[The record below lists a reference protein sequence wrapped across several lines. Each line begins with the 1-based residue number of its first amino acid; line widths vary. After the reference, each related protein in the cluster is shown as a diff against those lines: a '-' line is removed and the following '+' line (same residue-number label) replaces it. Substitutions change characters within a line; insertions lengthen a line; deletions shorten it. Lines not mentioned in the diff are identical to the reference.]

1 MIPTYPGYYKN
12 YDVEENEKEFQDEP
26 QLNQKLCFKQQQTEK
41 EALELTYSHLGRL
54 VQSAEMLA
62 YKLNLIK
69 KDSVLKYQ
77 IYDAFEIAD
86 KKSVD
91 TLRYDVINF
100 LDFYE
105 KAIQIHNKKFN
116 YVNPASIGELIK
128 DLINWQNRAPKN
140 DKRFFSTI
148 LDLIR
153 NGTYDD
159 SVFPDQ
165 NILYEKA
172 MKDNAKFKKNA
183 GFWKTFSV
191 PILKFL
197 NSLIKGVQEKV
208 KQNPD
213 YMPDIQFGQK
223 PKNNSYLKK
232 SVEFKQKEIEI
243 NSKINEI
250 NTILYSISLKK
261 CDPNSLVV
269 PVEKLNNLIS
279 EFKKKFGEE
288 VEFDQNSISLLK
300 NLILSIKL
308 DRKISKMLNDIC
320 IEIDSESL
328 Q

>member
-1 MIPTYPGYYKN
+1 MNPVYYSN
-12 YDVEENEKEFQDEP
+12 YCEEENEKEFQDEP
-26 QLNQKLCFKQQQTEK
+26 QQSQKLCMKQQQTEA

-62 YKLNLIK
+62 YKLNLIR
-69 KDSVLKYQ
+69 KDVVLRYQ
-77 IYDAFEIAD
+77 VYDTFEIAD

-128 DLINWQNRAPKN
+128 DLTNWQNRAAKN
-140 DKRFFSTI
+140 DKRFFSSI
-148 LDLIR
+148 IDLIR

-172 MKDNAKFKKNA
+172 MKDKAKFKKNA

-197 NSLIKGVQEKV
+197 NSLIKGVQENT

-213 YMPDIQFGQK
+213 YKPDIQFGPK
-223 PKNNSYLKK
+223 PKKISYLQK
-232 SVEFKQKEIEI
+232 SIEYKQNEIEI

-261 CDPNSLVV
+261 CEPNSLIA
-269 PVEKLNNLIS
+269 PVEKLNNLVF
-279 EFKKKFGEE
+279 EFKKKHGEE
-288 VEFDQNSISLLK
+288 VEFDQNSVALLK
-300 NLILSIKL
+300 NLILSINL
-308 DRKISKMLNDIC
+308 DKKTSKMLNNIC
-320 IEIDSESL
+320 IEIDSESM

>member
-1 MIPTYPGYYKN
+1 MYPGYLQN
-12 YDVEENEKEFQDEP
+12 YDMEENEKEFEP
-26 QLNQKLCFKQQQTEK
+26 QQNQKLCYRQKQTEA

-69 KDSVLKYQ
+69 KDAVLKYQ

-128 DLINWQNRAPKN
+128 DLTNWQNRAAKN

-148 LDLIR
+148 IDLIR

-165 NILYEKA
+165 NALYEKA

-197 NSLIKGVQEKV
+197 STLIKGVQDKV
-208 KQNPD
+208 RQNPD
-213 YMPDIQFGQK
+213 YKPDIQFGPK

-232 SVEFKQKEIEI
+232 SIEFKQSEMEI

-250 NTILYSISLKK
+250 NTILYSISLKQ
-261 CDPNSLVV
+261 CNNPNSLV
-269 PVEKLNNLIS
+269 PSVEQLNHLIS
-279 EFKKKFGEE
+279 AFKNKYGED
-288 VEFDQNSISLLK
+288 VEFDRNSIALLK
-300 NLILSIKL
+300 NLVLTINFDK
-308 DRKISKMLNDIC
+308 KTSKMLNDIC
-320 IEIDSESL
+320 IEIDSESY